1 MLHTIIKYVSMEKNS
16 SDRAAALCSA
26 DMQLLARYTQGKP
39 TVLSMS
45 HTRHVRFVYLSNWAQ
60 IDELTN
66 FTYVRTNAEGA
77 AIKDCCGLAHLKRS
91 MVLAIYQTSL
101 WITERQETIT
111 V

>member
-1 MLHTIIKYVSMEKNS
+1 MHVTHMENPQF
-16 SDRAAALCSA
+16 C
-26 DMQLLARYTQGKP
+26 P
-39 TVLSMS
+39 CVLFTSL
-45 HTRHVRFVYLSNWAQ
+45 TEPRT
-60 IDELTN
+60 ETN

-77 AIKDCCGLAHLKRS
+77 AIKDCCGLDHLKRS